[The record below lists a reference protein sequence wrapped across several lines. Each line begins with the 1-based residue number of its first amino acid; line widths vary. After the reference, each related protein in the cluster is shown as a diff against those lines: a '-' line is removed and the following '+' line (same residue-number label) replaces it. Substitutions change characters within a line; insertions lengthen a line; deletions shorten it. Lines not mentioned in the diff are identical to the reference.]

1 MSAKYKSPSFLLPN
15 ELNTSANTANDTGI
29 NSLYSMDFNGSSDYI
44 DVGNP
49 TELQL
54 TGAFSVSL
62 WMKTIA
68 TGTGA
73 FVAKDNN
80 ASNPRGFS
88 VEFNNS
94 APGGYF
100 VIYNGT
106 TTYGVYV
113 FSSDANYINIRDN
126 NWHHIVAVYTPST
139 SVALF
144 VDGNFVKSNTTNIP
158 ASVNFV
164 NDNLNI
170 GRRPQSGGVNYYQ
183 GKLDE
188 VAIFNRALST
198 TEIAALYDGSGSNIR
213 PSNLMATNLNPIA
226 YYPLGEQA
234 QMQGYLGNEASSEWQ
249 FPNGVLQDYVM
260 DFDGGSVSTLS
271 TYSGLDGAN
280 KLTISFWVKSTSAVT
295 SVPLSIGTSPN
306 RQIFVIIQSSNRIV
320 FRKNENGD
328 NTYLRADSGTPH
340 DGNWNHILISMDL
353 TASPRGGIY
362 FNGNNI
368 TYQNTLDT
376 NAIQTSTG
384 SLLVGDSANFVGNI
398 AQLAIWSGTD
408 LRNDV
413 ATIYN
418 NGSPNDLNNNGL
430 TAPTTWWK
438 LNATS
443 VYTPSAPNYTKALSF
458 NGTNDFIK
466 LNSNTQNFTNFSLSF
481 WCIKGGGHYKSIVGS
496 NTSNEGGILK
506 AIVVASGS
514 IRYSDSTNSWVDIS
528 GALSSTTWNHIL
540 ITYNNTGNSL
550 KTYKNGTL
558 ITTKNPDYSGSST
571 NAHSIRYIGA
581 RYNTGFF
588 NKYISNVA
596 LFDSELTASQ
606 ALTLFNFGTPETNI
620 SFNPTHWWKLDD
632 QAAIID
638 YGSGGINGTN
648 NGATDISSGVAVTP
662 SWKIPSALPITSTP
676 NYTTALDFN
685 GSSDYIDTNYSITS
699 GNKTISFW
707 FNSSYAGYQS
717 IMGNTSDSFILGY
730 WSSQF
735 AVPQGIS
742 YLQGST
748 SKAFAITASVTNE
761 FADGNWHHFVYTYD
775 GNSKIYIDGTERT
788 ISYKGGTTSSD
799 DIVVVSNLALGLNR
813 AGYPKYSGKLSN
825 TSIWNTALTPSQV
838 STLFNNGTPETSI
851 SFSPISWWKLD
862 TGGSTITDYG
872 SGGNNG
878 TNNGATQVT
887 SDVLTT
893 QPVNGVS
900 TTLPSTALQQS
911 DLQFDSP
918 YSNYSLEFDGANY
931 INCGD
936 SDIFSFGDSANDS
949 PFSVSAWVNITGTTS
964 QGIVSKYATNA
975 SFREWLFYTT
985 GGNTRLL
992 LYDVNATAN
1001 TIATSTTTLSTNT
1014 WHHVV
1019 CTYNGVG
1026 GANANQGI
1034 NLYID
1039 GAKESVTLAGG
1050 NYNAMAN
1057 TTEPVAIGKHS
1068 ASNYLIGKMDE
1079 TAIFNTV
1086 LSEAQVLEIYNNG
1099 RPNDLTTFSGTA
1111 PISWWRLGENAYFQD
1126 STLVLPNSIVGA
1138 PNGEAST
1145 NNLEMISA
1153 DAPGTYANG
1162 VGSDL
1167 DILDRVGDAPLSTSN
1182 SQSYNMIPSDIS
1194 PYVPQYVGNQIA
1206 NNFSMNFDG
1215 TNYFTASSKFDFIQQ
1230 TGIFSISTWI
1240 KMSDNTSAT
1249 NQVIAGTN
1257 YTGSNVG
1264 WQLWIDNRSS
1274 QSPAVN
1280 KTLKFHLWNSSTNLL
1295 AIDQVIT
1302 DNDWNLI
1309 TITGDGTTIRAYKN
1323 GSLLSTTQSIS
1334 GSTSSIAFSDLR
1346 IGANTVSS
1354 PSVFFNGQI
1363 DEVAI
1368 FDKALNAGQIFNDLY
1383 QPTATATATNKTADL
1398 VNNPNLPNPVAWY
1411 RMGD

>member
-15 ELNTSANTANDTGI
+15 ELNTSANPANDTGV
-29 NSLYSMDFNGSSDYI
+29 NSLYSMDFDSSSSDYI
-44 DVGNP
+44 NTDLSININS
-49 TELQL
+49 
-54 TGAFSVSL
+54 FSVSCWFKGDNLHTGGQKRLFDFADSTRTANKFPVLFTGSSAYGSIGVGKIAVFDFTTSQSISATWDTNRNGL
-62 WMKTIA
+62 WNHVVLLVNNTNVELYLNGSSLVSGTI
-68 TGTGA
+68 TRDTYQDMT
-73 FVAKDNN
+73 K
-80 ASNPRGFS
+80 
-88 VEFNNS
+88 
-94 APGGYF
+94 F
-100 VIYNGT
+100 VIGTSSNYSSTQHFNGQ
-106 TTYGVYV
+106 
-113 FSSDANYINIRDN
+113 I
-126 NWHHIVAVYTPST
+126 
-139 SVALF
+139 
-144 VDGNFVKSNTTNIP
+144 
-158 ASVNFV
+158 
-164 NDNLNI
+164 
-170 GRRPQSGGVNYYQ
+170 
-183 GKLDE
+183 DE
-188 VAIFNRALST
+188 VAIFNRALDS
-198 TEIAALYDGSGSNIR
+198 TEISALYDGSGSNIR
-213 PSNLMATNLNPIA
+213 PSNLMATDLNPIA

-249 FPNGVLQDYVM
+249 FPNSVLQDYVM
-260 DFDGGSVSTLS
+260 DFDGTNDYIDASAVSTTGDWSVSL
-271 TYSGLDGAN
+271 
-280 KLTISFWVKSTSAVT
+280 WVNSNSTSYQTAVQ
-295 SVPLSIGTSPN
+295 LSNSTTTGTNDSLIFLYLHPGGASAKWGFYDGSSTLIGLTALNTNQWYHLVVTKSGTTYTLFLN
-306 RQIFVIIQSSNRIV
+306 GTQENQGTKANINIEDLLIGKRSANIFYMDGQMSNVQIFNSA
-320 FRKNENGD
+320 
-328 NTYLRADSGTPH
+328 LPA
-340 DGNWNHILISMDL
+340 
-353 TASPRGGIY
+353 
-362 FNGNNI
+362 
-368 TYQNTLDT
+368 
-376 NAIQTSTG
+376 TG
-384 SLLVGDSANFVGNI
+384 SNSVE
-398 AQLAIWSGTD
+398 
-408 LRNDV
+408 
-413 ATIYN
+413 TIYN
-418 NGSPNDLNNNGL
+418 NGSPLVDMSGFTSL
-430 TAPTTWWK
+430 TNWWK
-438 LNATS
+438 LNADS
-443 VYTPSAPNYTKALSF
+443 VYTPSTPNYTTALSF
-458 NGTNDFIK
+458 NGTTDFIK

-481 WCIKGGGHYKSIVGS
+481 WCIKGGGNYKSIVGS
-496 NTSNEGGILK
+496 NASNEGGILK
-506 AIVVASGS
+506 AIVVAGGS
-514 IRYSDSTNSWVDIS
+514 IQYSDSTNSWVDIS
-528 GALSSTTWNHIL
+528 GGLSSTTWSHIL

-887 SDVLTT
+887 SDVLTP

-918 YSNYSLEFDGANY
+918 YSNYSLSFDGAGDY
-931 INCGD
+931 ISGNINTPSSFTNLTISCWVKVN
-936 SDIFSFGDSANDS
+936 SFSALQNGIISSSTSSGAHDYENGFALEVRNDNK
-949 PFSVSAWVNITGTTS
+949 FRFKVSS
-964 QGIVSKYATNA
+964 
-975 SFREWLFYTT
+975 
-985 GGNTRLL
+985 GGNTTNWLVASDASITNQW
-992 LYDVNATAN
+992 YH
-1001 TIATSTTTLSTNT
+1001 IAC
-1014 WHHVV
+1014 VV
-1019 CTYNGVG
+1019 TPTQLELFINGVSKG
-1026 GANANQGI
+1026 TESNSSLTPSFERFFIGSRFYSGAPADYFN
-1034 NLYID
+1034 
-1039 GAKESVTLAGG
+1039 
-1050 NYNAMAN
+1050 
-1057 TTEPVAIGKHS
+1057 GK
-1068 ASNYLIGKMDE
+1068 IDE
-1079 TAIFNTV
+1079 TSMFDYS

-1111 PISWWRLGENAYFQD
+1111 PISWWRLGENAYFD
-1126 STLVLPNSIVGA
+1126 NNSFVVPNSISGA
-1138 PNGEAST
+1138 PNGTGSGT
-1145 NNLEMISA
+1145 ITTMISA

-1162 VGSDL
+1162 VGENL
-1167 DILDRVGDAPLSTSN
+1167 DILDRVGDAALSTSN

-1194 PYVPQYVGNQIA
+1194 PYVPSYVGLQTDNIY
-1206 NNFSMNFDG
+1206 SMDFDG

-1230 TGIFSISTWI
+1230 TAIFSISTWI

-1280 KTLKFHLWNSSTNLL
+1280 KTLKFHLWNSTTNLL

-1302 DNDWNLI
+1302 DNNWNLI

-1334 GSTSSIAFSDLR
+1334 GSTSSTAFSDLR

-1368 FDKALNAGQIFNDLY
+1368 WDTALNAGQIFNDLY
-1383 QPTATATATNKTADL
+1383 QPTATATNKTADL
-1398 VNNPNLPNPVAWY
+1398 VNNPNLPTPVAWY